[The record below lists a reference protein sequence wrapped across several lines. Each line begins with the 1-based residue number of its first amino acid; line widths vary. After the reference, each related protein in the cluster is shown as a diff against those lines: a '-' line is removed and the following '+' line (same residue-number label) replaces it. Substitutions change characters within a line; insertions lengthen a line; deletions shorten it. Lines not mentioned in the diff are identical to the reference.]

1 MKIRN
6 GFVSNSSSSSFIIAF
21 KDSEPCKHCGRKDT
35 NILNAIEN
43 INDYNDDN
51 KVDSIGNDVIEYL
64 KAEDNIFY
72 DVNEKKRRK
81 KLIDEVKEYIDK
93 GYTVANISISY
104 HNELLNNLLDNMYE
118 SGNVIIIDDEEGR
131 YKKDENNS

>member
-43 INDYNDDN
+43 ISFYNDDN
-51 KVDSIGNDVIEYL
+51 KVDSIGSDVIKYL
-64 KAEDNIFY
+64 KDYEHYNDEQIKE
-72 DVNEKKRRK
+72 VEKY
-81 KLIDEVKEYIDK
+81 IKE
-93 GYTVANISISY
+93 GYNVANISISY
-104 HNELLNNLLDNMYE
+104 HNELLNNLLDNMYK

>member
-64 KAEDNIFY
+64 KSESNMFY
-72 DVNEKKRRK
+72 DAEEKKRK
-81 KLIDEVKEYIDK
+81 NKIIKEVEKYIKE
-93 GYTVANISISY
+93 GYTVADISISY

-118 SGNVIIIDDEEGR
+118 SGNVIIIDDMEGR
-131 YKKDENNS
+131 YKKDEN